1 MNRFKLLTAM
11 MLVLAAPQARSQQD
25 RPDSSNFI
33 SYFDK
38 ILIKCNLSTQ
48 SDRYSIIDKAG
59 QDVDLRANT
68 EYRAFLSL
76 DYEFIGFSYGFSP
89 RFLRPNND
97 DQLKGRSSF
106 RNYKLQF
113 FPGQFLQTVAYDR
126 TKGYYVKNTGDFV
139 PGWIKGTHPYI
150 QIPDLKVTQW
160 SGSTSYILNRDFSF
174 KNLIYQTQW
183 QKRSAG
189 SLVPSLFYDYT
200 RYSLALFDNTS
211 RQEDF
216 HFRAGL
222 GYYYTWIIGKHFFVS
237 PNLLPSLGLRY
248 SDFTTESNGVRE
260 HGTKFYFTRYLEGGI
275 KLGFNTS
282 RWVAGGGLNFN
293 INWYNESRSMVVQND
308 KIFGILYLGY
318 RFNTPGFIK
327 RAHKELMKHL
337 P

>member
-1 MNRFKLLTAM
+1 MMSLL
-11 MLVLAAPQARSQQD
+11 VAARAQAQPSL
-25 RPDSSNFI
+25 PDSSNFI

-38 ILIKCNLSTQ
+38 ILIKCNVSTQ
-48 SDRYSIIDKAG
+48 SDRYSIIDKTG
-59 QDVDLRANT
+59 KDVDLRANT

-89 RFLRPNND
+89 RFLAAND
-97 DQLKGRSSF
+97 DRLKGHSSF

-113 FPGQFLQTVAYDR
+113 FPGRFLQTVAFDR

-139 PGWIKGTHPYI
+139 PGWIAGTHPYI
-150 QIPDLKVTQW
+150 QIPDLKITQW
-160 SGSTSYILNRDFSF
+160 SGSTSYILNPDFSI

-189 SLVPSLFYDYT
+189 SFVPSLFYDYT
-200 RYSLALFDNTS
+200 RYTMDLLGVPT

-216 HFRAGL
+216 NFRLGL

-248 SDFTTESNGVRE
+248 SRANTDKDSTTDKGD
-260 HGTKFYFTRYLEGGI
+260 KFYFTRFLEGGI
-275 KLGFNTS
+275 KIGLNTD
-282 RWVAGGGLNFN
+282 RWVAGAGLNFN
-293 INWYNESRSMVVQND
+293 INWYNENKTMAVQNN

-318 RFNTPGFIK
+318 RFNTPRFIS
-327 RAHKELMKHL
+327 RAHQELMKRL